1 MSSARLSRTPTAWSW
16 CVAASSSTDRPPSSR
31 QPGTTHPMHILD
43 LEFMRLALA
52 AGVVVGLLA
61 PAVGFFL
68 VQRQLSL
75 IGDGVGHIAF
85 AGVAAGYLIG
95 VSPILS
101 TLVASVAGAVGI
113 EELRSRRTTAGD
125 QALALFFYGG
135 IAAGVVMLSA
145 ADRLNANLFSILFGS
160 ILTVT
165 RSDVIEI
172 TA

>member
-1 MSSARLSRTPTAWSW
+1 MSSARSSRTPTAWSW

-43 LEFMRLALA
+43 LEFMRLALV

-61 PAVGFFL
+61 PAGGFFL

-95 VSPILS
+95 VSPTLS
-101 TLVASVAGAVGI
+101 ALVAAVAGAVGI

-135 IAAGVVMLSA
+135 IAAGGVVLSGPHPA
-145 ADRLNANLFSILFGS
+145 EGQPFSNPFCPVPPPRPRGAVWS
-160 ILTVT
+160 P
-165 RSDVIEI
+165 
-172 TA
+172 A